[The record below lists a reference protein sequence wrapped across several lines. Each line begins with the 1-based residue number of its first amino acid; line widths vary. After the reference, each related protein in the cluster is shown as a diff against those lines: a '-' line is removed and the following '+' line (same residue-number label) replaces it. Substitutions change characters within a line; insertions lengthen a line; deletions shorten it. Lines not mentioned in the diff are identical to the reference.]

1 MMSDQSSSGLSGN
14 AQRRWELVRS
24 LIDTHENEVLPRLE
38 QLWAYYRNPLE
49 LVGRSG
55 LAQGANQSGWYRS
68 AQERG
73 LPPRVTGTSVDGVS
87 PASGRREVV
96 IENDIGWR
104 VGTMVDFMFG
114 SPVRIESLSDDE
126 GRQEI
131 IEGVLERVWE
141 RSGGIALMQDIAT
154 LGHVYGYVD
163 LLVRIDEDLLVG
175 ATVETV
181 HEAISVEPIEPRRG
195 VPIVSDSDYRVLEGY
210 AIHFERELNQVEE
223 LVESKNTIRNRFG
236 RLIGG
241 GQESISRKRST
252 MTELI
257 TADGWELYEDG
268 ERVSNGSRSVLGST
282 VPVVHIQNM
291 SQPFV
296 YSGLGE
302 VEALIGLQDELNT
315 RLSDRANRVTLQS
328 FKMYLARGI
337 EGFDGSGVGPG
348 TVWSTD
354 NPDASIVSFGGDG
367 SSPSEDKHIGE
378 IREAMDKISGV
389 PPLAGGVV
397 KAKLGNLSSA
407 NALRVTLMGLIAK
420 TMRKRVTYGRGIE
433 QVSSL
438 VLRALDES
446 GVLRVSEAERGV
458 RVVWG
463 VLGPIGD
470 EESLDAARVK
480 VELGVPEEQVLDELG
495 LDEAD
500 PGIV

>member
-1 MMSDQSSSGLSGN
+1 MSDQSSSGFIGN
-14 AQRRWELVRS
+14 AQRRFDLVRS
-24 LIDTHENEVLPRLE
+24 LIDTHESRDLPRLE
-38 QLWAYYRNPLE
+38 KLWAYYRNPLE

-55 LAQGANQSGWYRS
+55 HAIGDSYRV

-73 LPPRVTGTSVDGVS
+73 LPERVTGKSIDGVS
-87 PASGRREVV
+87 GATGRREVV

-104 VGTMVDFMFG
+104 IGTMVDFMFG
-114 SPVRIESLSDDE
+114 SPVRIESLIDE
-126 GRQEI
+126 DQKREV

-141 RSGGIALMQDIAT
+141 QSGGISLMQDIAT
-154 LGHVYGYVD
+154 LGHVYGHVD
-163 LLVRIDEDLLVG
+163 LLVRIDEDRLVG
-175 ATVETV
+175 ATIDDV
-181 HEAISVEPIEPRRG
+181 HEAISIEPIEPRRG
-195 VPIVSDSDYRVLEGY
+195 VPVVSDSDYRVLEGY
-210 AIHFERELNQVEE
+210 VIHFERELNE
-223 LVESKNTIRNRFG
+223 LDHEGDAKKTMRNRFG
-236 RLIGG
+236 RLVGVTSD
-241 GQESISRKRST
+241 ERTRKRST
-252 MTELI
+252 VTEVI
-257 TADGWELYEDG
+257 SRDGWELFEAD
-268 ERVSNGSRSVLGST
+268 ERVSHGTRNVLSGV
-282 VPVVHIQNM
+282 VPVVHIQNL

-302 VEALIGLQDELNT
+302 VEALLGLQDELNT

-354 NPDASIVSFGGDG
+354 NPDASIVGFGGDA
-367 SSPSEDKHIGE
+367 SSPSEDRHIDE

-433 QVSSL
+433 QVCSL
-438 VLRALDES
+438 VLRAIDEA
-446 GVLRVSEAERGV
+446 GVLRTGASDRGV

-463 VLGPIGD
+463 VLGPVGE
-470 EESLDAARVK
+470 EESLDVGRAK
-480 VELGVPEEQVLDELG
+480 IELGVSEDRVIRELG
-495 LDEAD
+495 LDDAD
-500 PGIV
+500 SGIV

>member
-1 MMSDQSSSGLSGN
+1 MSDQDSSGLSGN

-24 LIDTHENEVLPRLE
+24 LIDTHENGALPRLE

-55 LAQGANQSGWYRS
+55 LAQGAGQSGWYRM

-73 LPPRVTGTSVDGVS
+73 LPDRVTGTSVDGVS

-181 HEAISVEPIEPRRG
+181 HEAISIEPIEPRRG

-210 AIHFERELNQVEE
+210 AIHFERELNQLEVSSE
-223 LVESKNTIRNRFG
+223 KNTIRNRFG

-241 GQESISRKRST
+241 GQDATARKRST
-252 MTELI
+252 VTELI
-257 TADGWELYEDG
+257 TQDGWELYEDG
-268 ERVSNGSRSVLGST
+268 ERVSGGSRSVLGST
-282 VPVVHIQNM
+282 VPVVHIQNI

-302 VEALIGLQDELNT
+302 VEALIPLQDELNT

-354 NPDASIVSFGGDG
+354 NPDASIVGFGGDA

-378 IREAMDKISGV
+378 IREALDKISGV

-438 VLRALDES
+438 VLRAIDEA
-446 GVLRVSEAERGV
+446 GVLRVSESERGV

-470 EESLDAARVK
+470 EESLDAAQAK
-480 VELGVPEEQVLDELG
+480 VALGVPEEQVLDELG

>member
-1 MMSDQSSSGLSGN
+1 MSDQGSSGLSGN
-14 AQRRWELVRS
+14 AQLRWELVRS
-24 LIDTHENEVLPRLE
+24 LIDSHENGVLPRLE

-55 LAQGANQSGWYRS
+55 RASGSSTVGWYRM

-73 LPPRVTGTSVDGVS
+73 LPARVTGTSVDGVS
-87 PASGRREVV
+87 EPSGRREVV

-114 SPVRIESLSDDE
+114 SPVRIESLAEDE
-126 GRQEI
+126 SVVEV
-131 IEGVLERVWE
+131 IEGILERVWE
-141 RSGGIALMQDIAT
+141 HSGGISLMQDIAT

-163 LLVRIDEDLLVG
+163 LLVRVDEDKLVG
-175 ATVETV
+175 ASVETV
-181 HEAISVEPIEPRRG
+181 HEAFSIEPIEPRRG
-195 VPIVSDSDYRVLEGY
+195 VPIVNDSDYRVLDGY
-210 AIHFERELNQVEE
+210 AIHFERELNQVEDGAK
-223 LVESKNTIRNRFG
+223 SNTLRNRFG
-236 RLIGG
+236 RLVGSS
-241 GQESISRKRST
+241 QESGARKHST
-252 MTELI
+252 VTELI
-257 TADGWELYEDG
+257 TEDGWELFEDQV
-268 ERVSNGSRSVLGST
+268 RVSGGKRSVLGST

-296 YSGLGE
+296 YAGLGE
-302 VEALIGLQDELNT
+302 VEALIPLQDELNT

-354 NPDASIVSFGGDG
+354 NPEASIVGFGGDA
-367 SSPSEDKHIGE
+367 SSPSEDRHIAE
-378 IREAMDKISGV
+378 IREALDKISGV

-433 QVSSL
+433 EACGL
-438 VLRALDES
+438 VLRALDEAGIVRLKES
-446 GVLRVSEAERGV
+446 QRGA

-470 EESLDAARVK
+470 EESLDAAQAK
-480 VELGVPEEQVLDELG
+480 VALGVPEEQVLDELG

>member
-1 MMSDQSSSGLSGN
+1 MSDLGSSGLSGN

-24 LIDTHENEVLPRLE
+24 LIDTHENGVLPRLE

-49 LVGRSG
+49 LVRRSG
-55 LAQGANQSGWYRS
+55 TVSGSNQSGWYRM

-73 LPPRVTGTSVDGVS
+73 LPARVTGTSLDGVS
-87 PASGRREVV
+87 APSGRREVV

-114 SPVRIESLSDDE
+114 SPVRIESLTEKDSLRDE
-126 GRQEI
+126 

-141 RSGGIALMQDIAT
+141 HSGGISLMQDIAT

-163 LLVRIDEDLLVG
+163 LLVRVDEDRLVG
-175 ATVETV
+175 ASLETV
-181 HEAISVEPIEPRRG
+181 HEAFSIEPIEPRRG
-195 VPIVSDSDYRVLEGY
+195 VPIVSDSDYRVLDGY
-210 AIHFERELNQVEE
+210 AIHFERELNE
-223 LVESKNTIRNRFG
+223 LEDTGAKNTIRNRFG
-236 RLIGG
+236 RLAGG
-241 GQESISRKRST
+241 GQETPARKRST
-252 MTELI
+252 VTEVI
-257 TADGWELYEDG
+257 TGDGWELYEDG
-268 ERVSNGSRSVLGST
+268 DRVSSGTRSVLGSV

-296 YSGLGE
+296 YAGLGE
-302 VEALIGLQDELNT
+302 VEALIPLQDELNT

-354 NPDASIVSFGGDG
+354 NPDASIVGFGGDA
-367 SSPSEDKHIGE
+367 SSPSEDRHIAE
-378 IREAMDKISGV
+378 IREALDKISGV

-433 QVSSL
+433 QVSGL
-438 VLRALDES
+438 VLRALDEA
-446 GVLRVSEAERGV
+446 GVLRVRESERGV
-458 RVVWG
+458 RVEWG

-470 EESLDAARVK
+470 EESLDAAQAK
-480 VELGVPEEQVLDELG
+480 VALGVPEDQVLGELG
-495 LDEAD
+495 LDDAD

>member
-1 MMSDQSSSGLSGN
+1 MSDLGSSGLSGN

-24 LIDTHENEVLPRLE
+24 LIDTHENGVLPRLE

-49 LVGRSG
+49 LVRRSG
-55 LAQGANQSGWYRS
+55 AVSGSNQSGWYRM

-73 LPPRVTGTSVDGVS
+73 LPARVTGTSVDGVS
-87 PASGRREVV
+87 APSGRREVV

-114 SPVRIESLSDDE
+114 SPVRIESLTEKDSLRDD
-126 GRQEI
+126 

-141 RSGGIALMQDIAT
+141 HSGGISLMQDIAT

-163 LLVRIDEDLLVG
+163 LLVRVDEDRLVG
-175 ATVETV
+175 ASLETV
-181 HEAISVEPIEPRRG
+181 HEAFSIEPIEPRRG
-195 VPIVSDSDYRVLEGY
+195 ELEDTG
-210 AIHFERELNQVEE
+210 A
-223 LVESKNTIRNRFG
+223 KNTIRNRFG
-236 RLIGG
+236 RLVGG
-241 GQESISRKRST
+241 GQENPARKRST
-252 MTELI
+252 VTEVI
-257 TADGWELYEDG
+257 TGDGWELYEDG
-268 ERVSNGSRSVLGST
+268 DRVSSGTRSVLGSV

-296 YSGLGE
+296 YAGLGE
-302 VEALIGLQDELNT
+302 VESLIPLQDELNT

-354 NPDASIVSFGGDG
+354 NPDASIVGFGGDA
-367 SSPSEDKHIGE
+367 SSPSEDRHIAE
-378 IREAMDKISGV
+378 IREALDKISGV

-433 QVSSL
+433 QVSGL
-438 VLRALDES
+438 VLRALDEA
-446 GVLRVSEAERGV
+446 GVLRVRESERGV
-458 RVVWG
+458 RVEWG

-470 EESLDAARVK
+470 EESLDAAQAK
-480 VELGVPEEQVLDELG
+480 VALGVPEDQVLGELG
-495 LDEAD
+495 LDDAD

>member
-1 MMSDQSSSGLSGN
+1 MSDQSSSGLSGN

-24 LIDTHENEVLPRLE
+24 LIDTHESGALPRLE

-55 LAQGANQSGWYRS
+55 LARGASGTGWYRS

-73 LPPRVTGTSVDGVS
+73 LPARVTGTSVDGVS

-104 VGTMVDFMFG
+104 IGTMVDFMFG
-114 SPVRIESLSDDE
+114 SPVRIESLSDDDDLG
-126 GRQEI
+126 GR

-141 RSGGIALMQDIAT
+141 KSGGISLMQDIAT

-163 LLVRIDEDLLVG
+163 LLVRIDEDRLVG
-175 ATVETV
+175 ATVDNV
-181 HEAISVEPIEPRRG
+181 HEAISIEPIEPRRG
-195 VPIVSDSDYRVLEGY
+195 VPIVSDSDYRILDGY
-210 AIHFERELNQVEE
+210 AIHFERELNEIDE
-223 LVESKNTIRNRFG
+223 SSESKNSIRNRFG

-241 GQESISRKRST
+241 GQEALARKRST
-252 MTELI
+252 VTEVI
-257 TADGWELYEDG
+257 TADGWELFEDG
-268 ERVSNGSRSVLGST
+268 ERVSHGARSVLGSV

-328 FKMYLARGI
+328 FQMYLARGI

-354 NPDASIVSFGGDG
+354 NPEASIVSFGGDA
-367 SSPSEDKHIGE
+367 SSPSEDRHIAE

-433 QVSSL
+433 QVSGL
-438 VLRALDES
+438 VLRALDEI
-446 GVLRVSEAERGV
+446 GVLRVSEAQRGV

-463 VLGPIGD
+463 VLGPIGE
-470 EESLDAARVK
+470 EESLQTGRAK
-480 VELGVPEEQVLDELG
+480 IELGASEEQVLGELG

>member
-1 MMSDQSSSGLSGN
+1 MSDQSSSGLSGN

-24 LIDTHENEVLPRLE
+24 LIDTHENEALPRLE

-55 LAQGANQSGWYRS
+55 LASGRERQGWYRM

-73 LPPRVTGTSVDGVS
+73 LPARVTGTSLDGVS
-87 PASGRREVV
+87 SPSGRREVV

-114 SPVRIESLSDDE
+114 SPVRIESLVDGDDAKKDA
-126 GRQEI
+126 

-141 RSGGIALMQDIAT
+141 RSGGISLMQDIAT
-154 LGHVYGYVD
+154 LGHVYGHVD
-163 LLVRIDEDLLVG
+163 LLVRIDEGRLFS
-175 ATVETV
+175 ATLETV
-181 HEAISVEPIEPRRG
+181 HEAFSIEPIEPRRG
-195 VPIVSDSDYRVLEGY
+195 VPIVSDSDYRELDGY
-210 AIHFERELNQVEE
+210 AIHFERELNQVEDPS
-223 LVESKNTIRNRFG
+223 VKNTIRNRFG
-236 RLIGG
+236 RLVGAG
-241 GQESISRKRST
+241 SESAERRRST
-252 MTELI
+252 VTEVI
-257 TADGWELYEDG
+257 TDSGWEVFEDG
-268 ERVSNGSRSVLGST
+268 ERVSHGTRSVLGSV

-302 VEALIGLQDELNT
+302 VEGLIPLQDELNT

-354 NPDASIVSFGGDG
+354 NPEASIVGFGGDA
-367 SSPSEDKHIGE
+367 SSPSEDAHIAE

-433 QVSSL
+433 QVSAL
-438 VLRALDES
+438 VLRALDEAGLMRIWDS
-446 GVLRVSEAERGV
+446 ERGV

-463 VLGPIGD
+463 VLGPIGE
-470 EESLDAARVK
+470 EESLDTGRAK
-480 VELGVPEEQVLDELG
+480 IELGASEEQVLEELG